1 MGVEIPILHRH
12 SVGNSWVNWIM
23 MIAAMNEKEASA
35 EMVHFPPNL
44 KKKKKKQTKEKHLK
58 FEGLRV
64 LH

>member
-1 MGVEIPILHRH
+1 
-12 SVGNSWVNWIM
+12 M

-35 EMVHFPPNL
+35 EMVHFFPNL
-44 KKKKKKQTKEKHLK
+44 KKKKKQNKQTKEKHLK